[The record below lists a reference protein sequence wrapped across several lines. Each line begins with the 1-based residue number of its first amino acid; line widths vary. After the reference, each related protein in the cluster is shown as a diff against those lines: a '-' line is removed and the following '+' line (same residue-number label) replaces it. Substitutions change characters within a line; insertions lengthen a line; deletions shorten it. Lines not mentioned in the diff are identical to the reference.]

1 MKKCKWVRKSLVAFL
16 SGELNDEEQSFIE
29 AHIQNCSD
37 CDDELQKIKRIFHAA
52 DLKKQD
58 FDEAMDSVDW
68 DSLPQ
73 RIASRV
79 FDLEDTTKK
88 AARRGGF
95 QPFFF
100 KPGFRPV
107 LAGLF
112 VGILFGSF
120 VTFIAFRGSRD
131 ISRQPVEFA
140 FSQSAFDRV
149 ELEVARRDTIDYLDQ
164 SQLLLLDLVQSSS
177 PAAALMWKKGES
189 TQIARDLLSKKKYIN
204 PQLDRFR
211 MAKAKSICDQIEILF
226 YELALMN
233 DRMTDEEFR
242 QIRELIGEKQLLLK
256 IKIVKKELE
265 QSEV

>member
-1 MKKCKWVRKSLVAFL
+1 MKKCKWVSKSLVAFL

-79 FDLEDTTKK
+79 FDREEITEK
-88 AARRGGF
+88 ASRRGGF

-112 VGILFGSF
+112 IGILLGSF
-120 VTFIAFRGSRD
+120 VTFMAFRGSR
-131 ISRQPVEFA
+131 QHVEYA

-149 ELEVARRDTIDYLDQ
+149 ELEIARRNTIDYLDQ